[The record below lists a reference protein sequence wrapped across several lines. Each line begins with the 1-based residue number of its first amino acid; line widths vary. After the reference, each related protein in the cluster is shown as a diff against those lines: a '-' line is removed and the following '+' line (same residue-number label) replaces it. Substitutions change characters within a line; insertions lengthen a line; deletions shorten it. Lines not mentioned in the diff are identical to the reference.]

1 MNLFGLGAKRSVQQQ
16 NDAPDIHGPNSDSDN
31 DEQPPQQQDQPSPNN
46 SVHAAASS
54 ELAVSSSSG
63 QIEVVSV
70 MLEPPIG
77 TVVQQVLRKEDVP
90 PLLQLCLFNTSQI
103 ESFAMSVTQIGVCV
117 CVCVCV
123 ESGCPSSQVSRH
135 SSVNLQWL

>member
-1 MNLFGLGAKRSVQQQ
+1 MGKRRSVQQQ
-16 NDAPDIHGPNSDSDN
+16 DDAPEIHSPNSDSDDDEQPPQQQDQPN
-31 DEQPPQQQDQPSPNN
+31 DKQPPQQQDQPSPNN

-54 ELAVSSSSG
+54 ELAVSSSSS

-90 PLLQLCLFNTSQI
+90 PMLQLCLYNTNQI

-123 ESGCPSSQVSRH
+123 C
-135 SSVNLQWL
+135 